1 MTGGQDPGPF
11 ERLPR
16 CVLVLNEAFYRHE
29 GRYYTQFNWW
39 RFAVRL
45 AGHCRALALYVLLAE
60 GPPPPGV
67 LGGWQP

>member
-29 GRYYTQFNWW
+29 GCYGTPFNWW

-45 AGHCRALALYVLLAE
+45 AEHFEGLTLYVPLDE
-60 GPPPPGV
+60 GPLPPGV